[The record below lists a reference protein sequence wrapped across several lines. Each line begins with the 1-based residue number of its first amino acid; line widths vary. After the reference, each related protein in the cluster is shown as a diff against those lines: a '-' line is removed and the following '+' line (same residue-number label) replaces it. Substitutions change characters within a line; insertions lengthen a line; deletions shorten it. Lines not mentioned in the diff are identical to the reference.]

1 MLEFLKSH
9 VSVRKYTD
17 EPVTDEQLHD
27 LIEAAQG
34 AASSHFVQAYSIVDV
49 TDADKRDKLADL
61 SKNPVQIKGAA
72 RALVFC
78 ADLKRLDYAAKKH
91 GKTVE
96 AGTAENFMVAVIDT
110 ALFAQNFVVAAESKG
125 YGICYIGGV
134 RNNPGPISE
143 LLNLPEH
150 VIPLFGLTFGVPAER
165 NEVKPRL
172 PVQAVLHTNKY
183 DEAKYEAILDEYDD
197 VIRTYYASRSTNNK
211 SAGWTEGM
219 ADYLSQPRRAYMLDF
234 VQRKGFLKK

>member
-1 MLEFLKSH
+1 MLDLLKSH
-9 VSVRKYTD
+9 ASVRKYKD
-17 EPVTDEQLHD
+17 EPVTDEQLHE

-34 AASSHFVQAYSIVDV
+34 AASSHFVQAYSIIDV
-49 TDADKRDKLADL
+49 TDADKRDRLAEL

-78 ADLKRLDYAAKKH
+78 ADLNRLDRAAEKH
-91 GKTVE
+91 GKRVE
-96 AGTAENFMVAVIDT
+96 AGTTENFMVAVIDT
-110 ALFAQNFVVAAESKG
+110 ALLAQNFVVAAESKG

-134 RNNPGPISE
+134 RNNPEPISE

-172 PVQAVLHTNKY
+172 PVQAILHTNEY
-183 DEAKYEAILDEYDD
+183 DEAKYETMLDEYDD
-197 VIRTYYASRSTNNK
+197 VIRAYYASRSTNNK

-219 ADYLSQPRRAYMLDF
+219 ADYLSAPRRAYMLDF
-234 VQRKGFLKK
+234 VQGKGFLKK

>member
-17 EPVTDEQLHD
+17 EPVTEKQLHD

-49 TDADKRDKLADL
+49 TDADKRDRLAEL

-134 RNNPGPISE
+134 RNNPGLISE

-172 PVQAVLHTNKY
+172 PVQAVLHMNEY
-183 DEAKYEAILDEYDD
+183 DETKYETILDEYDD

-234 VQRKGFLKK
+234 VQGKGFLKK